1 MSRATFLFLGILG
14 TLAISFWGLI
24 FIPQTQIG
32 QQTATN
38 LVETGEL
45 YPAPRAGLAKKG
57 GEVYRAEGCVECHSQ
72 QVRDKSFG
80 TDVQRGWGVRFT
92 VAQDYLGDY
101 PVMLGIQR
109 VGPDL
114 ANIGARKP
122 DRDWQLRH
130 LYDPQALVKGSMMPP
145 YRYLFEKRRILAG
158 QQPSDRALKIENVPP
173 GYEVV
178 PTDSAEALAAY
189 LLSLN
194 SQVELFEAPVPRP
207 KSAGTNAVPGQPTG
221 TNATNSA
228 TAPAATTAPPA
239 TPAPK

>member
-1 MSRATFLFLGILG
+1 M
-14 TLAISFWGLI
+14 
-24 FIPQTQIG
+24 
-32 QQTATN
+32 
-38 LVETGEL
+38 
-45 YPAPRAGLAKKG
+45 
-57 GEVYRAEGCVECHSQ
+57 
-72 QVRDKSFG
+72 RDKSFG
-80 TDVQRGWGVRFT
+80 TDVKRGWGVRFT

-130 LYDPQALVKGSMMPP
+130 LYDPEALVKGSMMPP
-145 YRYLFEKRRILAG
+145 YRYLFEKRRIPAG
-158 QQPSDRALKIENVPP
+158 QQPSDRALKVENVPP

-194 SQVELFEAPVPRP
+194 SQVELFEAPVPKP
-207 KSAGTNAVPGQPTG
+207 KSAGTNAIPGQPTG
-221 TNATNSA
+221 TNATNTA
-228 TAPAATTAPPA
+228 TAPATTTAPPA
-239 TPAPK
+239 TTAPK